1 MYSAGNTDQGTTPTQ
16 NEAQAQ
22 TPEKYSI
29 DARTG
34 LVLRFE
40 NFPAYQIFHCLLHTM
55 LSVKSLLRLV
65 GSIGKMEPRFSACV
79 DLTLGQFAK
88 TFDVLKAEEW
98 SFYTRHGLMI
108 LRRSSLFKRRK
119 STAVVALPTASANQL
134 WI

>member
-1 MYSAGNTDQGTTPTQ
+1 M
-16 NEAQAQ
+16 
-22 TPEKYSI
+22 
-29 DARTG
+29 
-34 LVLRFE
+34 
-40 NFPAYQIFHCLLHTM
+40 M

-65 GSIGKMEPRFSACV
+65 GNIGKMEPRFSACI
-79 DLTLGQFAK
+79 DLTLGQFTK
-88 TFDVLKAEEW
+88 TFDVHVLKAEEW